1 MSVSHKDSAMDMDKI
16 EQGVRLILEGI
27 GEDPSREGLVD
38 TPSRVARSMQ
48 EIYAGLDQT
57 PDDLFEVKFDVDSH
71 DLVVVKDIA
80 FFSMCEH
87 HLLPFFGV
95 VHIGYIP
102 GDSGKVCGLSKL
114 ARCVDV
120 FARRPQIQERM
131 TQDIA
136 HAIEKGIGARGVV
149 VIVEAEHMCMTMR
162 GVSKMGSK
170 TRTIKT
176 LGSLNDPQAKAE
188 AIVMLGL

>member
-1 MSVSHKDSAMDMDKI
+1 MSHKDSAMDMDKI